1 MMEIFARGG
10 ATMYIIALITLFSL
24 LVIIE
29 RFIVYTKATNSAK
42 KFLVEFKSHLVQGNV
57 DEAIEVCEVTPGPVP
72 SIMRAGLLK
81 FQQSNGD
88 MNEVEKAIEAVAN
101 TELAFL
107 EKNLTFLVTGF
118 TIAPMTGF
126 LGTVIGMIHAFDA
139 IAMAGSVEATV
150 VASGISEA
158 LITTA
163 SGLVVAIPI
172 NLCYNY
178 FTSKVSSIVLS
189 VEESTREFI
198 EILKTQSAAK

>member
-1 MMEIFARGG
+1 MMELFVRGG
-10 ATMYIIALITLFSL
+10 SVMYLLALVAILSL
-24 LVIIE
+24 VVIIE
-29 RFIVYTKATNSAK
+29 RFIVYAKATRSAK

-81 FQQSNGD
+81 FQQTSGD
-88 MNEVEKAIEAVAN
+88 MNEVEKSIESTAN

-118 TIAPMTGF
+118 TVAPMIGF
-126 LGTVIGMIHAFDA
+126 LGTVLGMIHAFDA

-163 SGLVVAIPI
+163 TGLTIAIPV
-172 NLCYNY
+172 NLFYNY
-178 FTSKVSSIVLS
+178 FTAKVSGIILS
-189 VEESTREFI
+189 VEESTREFL
-198 EILKTQSAAK
+198 EILKTQTKAK